1 MIGLKLQE
9 FGMLRDG
16 GVVAVTSIALEA
28 RIARGPGVTVLC
40 EHSLRLRAAL
50 ETAIAR
56 GASGV
61 ISFGVAGGL
70 RPGLF
75 AGDCVVASG
84 VRAGE
89 AVLPTDAAW
98 ARNLLAAIP
107 GAVHAEIAGADAVV
121 MTPAAKAQVH
131 AATDAVAVDME
142 SHIAA
147 QVAAAHRIPFAAC
160 RIVIDAAHRA
170 LPPASLVGL
179 REDGT
184 TDVAAVLRSIVRE
197 PRQIPDLIRTALDAR
212 VAWRSLSAARQR
224 IGASLGFPAY
234 DESEL
239 ALDLAVA

>member
-1 MIGLKLQE
+1 MGPKVGSWMAGI
-9 FGMLRDG
+9 G

-28 RIARGPGVTVLC
+28 RIARGSGVTVLC
-40 EHSLRLRAAL
+40 EHSLRLSAAL
-50 ETAIAR
+50 EAAIAR

-70 RPGLF
+70 RPGLV

-89 AVLPTDAAW
+89 EVIGTDSAW

-107 GAVHAEIAGADAVV
+107 GAVHAEIVGADAVV
-121 MTPAAKAQVH
+121 MTPAAKADVH
-131 AATDAVAVDME
+131 AATGAVAVDME

-147 QVAAAHRIPFAAC
+147 KVAAKHRLPFAAC
-160 RIVIDAAHRA
+160 RVVIDGAHRT
-170 LPPASLVGL
+170 LPPAAAVGL

-184 TDVAAVLRSIVRE
+184 TDIAAVLRSVMLE
-197 PRQIPDLIRTALDAR
+197 PRQIPDLIHTARDAR
-212 VAWRSLSAARQR
+212 VAWRSLHAARLR

-234 DESEL
+234 AAGEL
-239 ALDLAVA
+239 DLDLAVA